1 MEHVVL
7 FQLAVSLDSRPGNG
21 LFLIIVAS
29 MYELS
34 ANRSTLVPVN
44 TFTNFVIT
52 ALSTLN
58 SISMSGV

>member
-21 LFLIIVAS
+21 LFHIIVAS

-34 ANRSTLVPVN
+34 ANRSTLVPVS
-44 TFTNFVIT
+44 TFHELFHNGTVDFK
-52 ALSTLN
+52 
-58 SISMSGV
+58 

>member
-1 MEHVVL
+1 MKHVVL

-21 LFLIIVAS
+21 LFHIIVAS

-44 TFTNFVIT
+44 TFHELCHNGTVDFK
-52 ALSTLN
+52 
-58 SISMSGV
+58 